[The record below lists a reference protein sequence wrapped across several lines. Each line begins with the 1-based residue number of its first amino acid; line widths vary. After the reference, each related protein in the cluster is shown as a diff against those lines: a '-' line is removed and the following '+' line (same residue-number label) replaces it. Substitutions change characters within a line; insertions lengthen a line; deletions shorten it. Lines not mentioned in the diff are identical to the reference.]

1 MILQALTQLV
11 EEEVDKRVNEKL
23 TKYAE
28 YISKT
33 YDISI
38 KLLMRDMLNI
48 NELVMPN
55 TEICKPGQCLG
66 INMGGK
72 RCKFKG
78 KQTGYCSRHIDQKP
92 KAVIQIK
99 SMSPTTHAIK
109 NSISKDNLLIDI

>member
-1 MILQALTQLV
+1 MILQALTKLV
-11 EEEVDKRVNEKL
+11 DEEVEKRVNEKL

-28 YISKT
+28 YVSKT

-48 NELVMPN
+48 NELVIPN

-78 KQTGYCSRHIDQKP
+78 KQAGYCSRHVEQKP

-99 SMSPTTHAIK
+99 SAPPSAIK
-109 NSISKDNLLIDI
+109 NSVSTDNLLIDI